1 MFERVRRGLVGERET
16 MVEAGNTAQ
25 HLGSGAVSVFA
36 TPEMVRLMERAAVAA
51 VDHLLPEGYRTVGIH
66 VDVRHLAATPLGMTV
81 RARAELLDVEGR
93 KLTFRVEA
101 FDDVEKV
108 GEGVHRRMIVRL
120 AKFKERAQS
129 KSPTM

>member
-1 MFERVRRGLVGERET
+1 
-16 MVEAGNTAQ
+16 
-25 HLGSGAVSVFA
+25 
-36 TPEMVRLMERAAVAA
+36 
-51 VDHLLPEGYRTVGIH
+51 
-66 VDVRHLAATPLGMTV
+66 MTV